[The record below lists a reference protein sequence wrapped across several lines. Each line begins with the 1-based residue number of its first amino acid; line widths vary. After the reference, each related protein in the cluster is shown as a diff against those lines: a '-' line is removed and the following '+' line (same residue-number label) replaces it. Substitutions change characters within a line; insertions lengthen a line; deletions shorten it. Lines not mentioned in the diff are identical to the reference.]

1 MKQKILGIILVLT
14 MIICMPLSALAD
26 GFPRE
31 SLDSV
36 AVVYSELYYDGELAG
51 YGWGTGFF
59 VGAESEDPEYIVTN
73 YHVVE
78 DYLDFGGP
86 DQGNRIYI
94 VYNQNSLEE
103 GYLVD
108 YNEQMDVALLRVG
121 KPCTQRKP
129 LSIEIP
135 TNDMVGEPVYAV
147 GYPAISEATNPVSKF
162 SKEDATVTSGNV
174 SRLTVQSGTGR
185 RIIQTD
191 TVINSGNS
199 GGPLLDENGNAI
211 GLTTF
216 EYVDESGSSVPG
228 SSFAVSV
235 EELIPLLNRNHVD
248 YYTKTDSGTVS
259 SESLDNNES
268 GANSDNNYN
277 SDNSVMPDSNNNV
290 NEPVTIAPPTEPQTE
305 TAPVSAPVETSSEPD
320 SNTNIILFAVIIV
333 VLIVAAILLV
343 LLLKSKKAPTSSV
356 SGTSV
361 NNENN
366 ITRPIPQPIPQPK
379 KSNAVIRSLAAQH
392 MGKTVPVG
400 STPIVIGR
408 DNSCQL
414 IYMPETRGVSRRHCT
429 VQFVE
434 STKEFI
440 VTDLNSSYGTYLV
453 SGFRL
458 PANVPYR
465 LKAGDSFYL
474 GDPENTLKPE
484 ME

>member
-1 MKQKILGIILVLT
+1 
-14 MIICMPLSALAD
+14 
-26 GFPRE
+26 
-31 SLDSV
+31 
-36 AVVYSELYYDGELAG
+36 
-51 YGWGTGFF
+51 
-59 VGAESEDPEYIVTN
+59 
-73 YHVVE
+73 
-78 DYLDFGGP
+78 
-86 DQGNRIYI
+86 
-94 VYNQNSLEE
+94 
-103 GYLVD
+103 
-108 YNEQMDVALLRVG
+108 
-121 KPCTQRKP
+121 
-129 LSIEIP
+129 
-135 TNDMVGEPVYAV
+135 
-147 GYPAISEATNPVSKF
+147 
-162 SKEDATVTSGNV
+162 
-174 SRLTVQSGTGR
+174 
-185 RIIQTD
+185 
-191 TVINSGNS
+191 
-199 GGPLLDENGNAI
+199 
-211 GLTTF
+211 
-216 EYVDESGSSVPG
+216 
-228 SSFAVSV
+228 
-235 EELIPLLNRNHVD
+235 
-248 YYTKTDSGTVS
+248 
-259 SESLDNNES
+259 
-268 GANSDNNYN
+268 
-277 SDNSVMPDSNNNV
+277 MPDSNNNV